1 MATNKTIPNPLPP
14 GAEQLEAVKG
24 AHACRGGLL
33 VSSHG
38 CPDGEQPR
46 RPWYEKISSLR
57 AVACTDSLKQ
67 GVGPARPHAT
77 LPVTLRDFA
86 DTCLL
91 SGGKADID

>member
-14 GAEQLEAVKG
+14 GADQLETIKQGTRAVEDYSYQVMDAQTANNRVG
-24 AHACRGGLL
+24 
-33 VSSHG
+33 
-38 CPDGEQPR
+38 PEYQ
-46 RPWYEKISSLR
+46 KISSLR

-86 DTCLL
+86 DTCLF
-91 SGGKADID
+91 GGKADID